1 MTITKQDAAEL
12 VELIGTNWGLDLK
25 FQEAWYHNTAL
36 LFWATFKKYDFDV
49 LQDSVFQILQDNTS
63 KKVPPFAEIK
73 EFIIK
78 KAGESLLRTPNAS
91 DEGCDKCT
99 PRDKKDKGG
108 TRRIYASI
116 SISGAPPKRFEW
128 VARCTCARGAQN
140 LKAYNYEQ
148 FAQALADDHAYRL
161 LGKRDPI
168 DFEIL
173 DYAVSVYNPTTGN
186 EDFPPHVPLVEPVN
200 LEGRE
205 ERRAQM
211 REEREAQRLKAKLS
225 RIGNRKSVDPDLKLK
240 METQQIYWQQK
251 REGTQ

>member
-1 MTITKQDAAEL
+1 MTITHEQAYEL
-12 VELIGTNWGLDLK
+12 VELIGTNWALDTK
-25 FQEAWYHNTAL
+25 WQESWFNNTAL
-36 LFWATFKKYDFDV
+36 LFWATFKKYEYQT
-49 LQDSVFQILQDNTS
+49 LQDCIFLILQDNTS

-78 KAGESLLRTPNAS
+78 KAGESLLRSPAQK

-148 FAQALADDHAYRL
+148 FAQALASDHAYL
-161 LGKRDPI
+161 ILGKRDPV

-173 DYAVSVYNPTTGN
+173 DYAVSTYNPTTGN
-186 EDFPPHVPLVEPVN
+186 EDFPPHIPVVEPVN

-205 ERRAQM
+205 ERREQLRKE
-211 REEREAQRLKAKLS
+211 REEQRLKLMMS
-225 RIGNRKSVDPDLKLK
+225 RRRGRGPADPDFKLKL
-240 METQQIYWQQK
+240 ETQRAYWDAK
-251 REGTQ
+251 RGGDQ

>member
-1 MTITKQDAAEL
+1 
-12 VELIGTNWGLDLK
+12 
-25 FQEAWYHNTAL
+25 
-36 LFWATFKKYDFDV
+36 
-49 LQDSVFQILQDNTS
+49 
-63 KKVPPFAEIK
+63 
-73 EFIIK
+73 
-78 KAGESLLRTPNAS
+78 
-91 DEGCDKCT
+91 
-99 PRDKKDKGG
+99 
-108 TRRIYASI
+108 
-116 SISGAPPKRFEW
+116 
-128 VARCTCARGAQN
+128 
-140 LKAYNYEQ
+140 
-148 FAQALADDHAYRL
+148 
-161 LGKRDPI
+161 LGKRDPV

-240 METQQIYWQQK
+240 MQTQQIYWQQK

>member
-1 MTITKQDAAEL
+1 MQAYEL
-12 VELIGTNWGLDLK
+12 VELIGTNWGLDTKWQGGMVSQHISPLLGHLQESMILK
-25 FQEAWYHNTAL
+25 LCSKIPF
-36 LFWATFKKYDFDV
+36 
-49 LQDSVFQILQDNTS
+49 SIILQDNTS

-140 LKAYNYEQ
+140 LKAYN
-148 FAQALADDHAYRL
+148 
-161 LGKRDPI
+161 I
-168 DFEIL
+168 
-173 DYAVSVYNPTTGN
+173 
-186 EDFPPHVPLVEPVN
+186 
-200 LEGRE
+200 
-205 ERRAQM
+205 
-211 REEREAQRLKAKLS
+211 
-225 RIGNRKSVDPDLKLK
+225 
-240 METQQIYWQQK
+240 
-251 REGTQ
+251 